1 MTISFEARFI
11 SELHAHVMSH
21 LDLGRDAASLHRSH
35 SFEPRWVAPLKH
47 AYLEANGRLSLQFI
61 GLWARD
67 LAHVT
72 QALDEARLPRLEDAA
87 GRALCH
93 WMKVALEGENERVY
107 ALWLEDEEERSTR
120 LSGAAEV
127 LIEPLTVLRTAL
139 WARTEQSPPPL
150 TVLHVPSMGQHARA
164 MGMKQDGAPS
174 RVVATSLD
182 ESWEQILCQVFH
194 EEVHPVSDPAAY
206 ALQGEQAGAERDT
219 HAEGRGYAIHQS
231 IEKAAVE
238 LGQTVMA
245 QALPEQLPAYR
256 QWRARFERG

>member
-1 MTISFEARFI
+1 MMISLEARLI

-21 LDLGRDAASLHRSH
+21 LNLGRDAASMYRPPA
-35 SFEPRWVAPLKH
+35 FEPRWAAPLTA
-47 AYLEANGRLSLQFI
+47 AYLQAEGRLSVQFI

-67 LAHVT
+67 LAHAVEVIEEGS
-72 QALDEARLPRLEDAA
+72 LPKLGDEA

-93 WMKVALEGENERVY
+93 WMKTALEGEQERVY
-107 ALWLEDEEERSTR
+107 AQWLEDEEEREAR
-120 LSGAAEV
+120 LHAAAEV
-127 LIEPLTVLRTAL
+127 LVEPLTLLRGAL
-139 WARTEQSPPPL
+139 WAGSEQPTPPL
-150 TVLHVPSMGQHARA
+150 TVLHVPSMGKHARA

-174 RVVATSLD
+174 RVVATSLN

-206 ALQGEQAGAERDT
+206 ALQGQQAGAERDT
-219 HAEGRGYAIHQS
+219 HAGGRGYAIHQS

-245 QALPEQLPAYR
+245 QVLPEQLPAYR
-256 QWRARFERG
+256 QWRSHFERG